1 MTQTGPAL
9 DLALPIKVGTKVR
22 FREAS
27 LSRMEPKLRKR
38 LTNRVGE
45 VTGYR
50 EGDKGPLVHFTP
62 IGRFQQFLL
71 CDVDVTSLILLDE

>member
-1 MTQTGPAL
+1 MPTFESSKAN
-9 DLALPIKVGTKVR
+9 LPVIVGTKVR
-22 FREAS
+22 FRESA

-50 EGDKGPLVHFTP
+50 TGANAPIVHFAR
-62 IGRFQQFLL
+62 IGKFQQFLL
-71 CDVDVTSLILLDE
+71 CDVDVGSLELLNE